1 MNQQKQN
8 ILIVE
13 TKDGAKYQGIYV
25 SRDIQKQII
34 TLSNVKKT
42 FQEKEELL
50 PMIEITKEKIASIN
64 IIDIRPPKEDIQNIN
79 EIPENKK
86 NVIDENKLANV
97 VKAYDKT
104 KDDFFDQLK
113 PMTNPEAK
121 KESKN
126 YNQKNKDTFSL
137 PDDDNENNQEWRKRG
152 RGNKRGGYRQ
162 SRGRG
167 NHNRGSRGNRGGYN
181 NNYYGNDHN
190 NNYSGNFNK
199 NAGNQN
205 HFGQNYNSRGR
216 GRGRGRGHGGKRGEH
231 KNNYYNNGDKN
242 SNNNMNNM
250 NNQSESNDLN
260 NNNQP

>member
-8 ILIVE
+8 ILIIE

-50 PMIEITKEKIASIN
+50 PMIEITKETIASIN
-64 IIDIRPPKEDIQNIN
+64 IIDIRPPREDIQNVN
-79 EIPENKK
+79 QIPENKK

-97 VKAYDKT
+97 VKAYDKS

-113 PMTNPEAK
+113 PMTNPEVK
-121 KESKN
+121 KESKY

-137 PDDDNENNQEWRKRG
+137 PDDANEKNQEWRKRG
-152 RGNKRGGYRQ
+152 RGRGNRRGYGQ
-162 SRGRG
+162 GRGRG
-167 NHNRGSRGNRGGYN
+167 NHNRGNRGGYN
-181 NNYYGNDHN
+181 NNFYGNEHN
-190 NNYSGNFNK
+190 NYNGNYNK

-205 HFGQNYNSRGR
+205 HYGQNYNSRGR
-216 GRGRGRGHGGKRGEH
+216 GRGRGRERGGKRGEH

-242 SNNNMNNM
+242 SNNNANNM
-250 NNQSESNDLN
+250 NNQSESNNLN
-260 NNNQP
+260 NNNQV